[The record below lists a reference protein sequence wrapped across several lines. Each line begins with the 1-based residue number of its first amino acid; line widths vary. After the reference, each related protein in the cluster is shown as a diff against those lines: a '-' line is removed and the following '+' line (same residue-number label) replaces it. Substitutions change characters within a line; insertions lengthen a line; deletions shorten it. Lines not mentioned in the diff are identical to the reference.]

1 MDPEELD
8 YEGEWAT
15 PNTWGY
21 QLTANYNLGECTPIM
36 CNPQEGELI
45 FKGGG
50 KFYQI
55 CQMGGDLFEITSPK
69 TLDEIIA
76 VVKGERRRK
85 IKQNEE
91 TRLKSSHSPL
101 LLSVDGWIA
110 PTAKYTFKTQN
121 LTLFGH
127 GMGPAAPV
135 AFTRVL
141 LKLTPGSMCLKAKVE
156 QMRIFMAS
164 RYSGKAS
171 EEPITKLIS
180 AGRPG
185 KGWQTLTSI
194 SKSLYACTA
203 AQLPTSSL

>member
-1 MDPEELD
+1 MDPEELE

-21 QLTANYNLGECTPIM
+21 QLAANYNLGECTPIM

-85 IKQNEE
+85 IQQMK
-91 TRLKSSHSPL
+91 RL
-101 LLSVDGWIA
+101 G
-110 PTAKYTFKTQN
+110 
-121 LTLFGH
+121 
-127 GMGPAAPV
+127 
-135 AFTRVL
+135 
-141 LKLTPGSMCLKAKVE
+141 
-156 QMRIFMAS
+156 
-164 RYSGKAS
+164 
-171 EEPITKLIS
+171 
-180 AGRPG
+180 
-185 KGWQTLTSI
+185 
-194 SKSLYACTA
+194 
-203 AQLPTSSL
+203 